1 MSASKRDKPLNAPLR
16 TPEWIQQQTPDREI
30 DLTEIQLPQQQPRRH
45 FDPRRLEQL
54 VESIQQHGIV
64 QPLVVRP
71 LETGGYELVAGERR
85 YRAAQ
90 AAGLRQ
96 VPISIRNLTDTEAFQ
111 IALIENLQR
120 EDLNRIDETDGILQ
134 LLAFHLKQPIETI
147 PSLLRQLF
155 NAAKRTPANSTSG
168 EAADNNVIIT
178 AQPEVNPATVRDNAQ
193 IQSAIEQVFQQVGT
207 MTWQSFVTNRLPLLG
222 LPPDVLESLR
232 QGQIEYTKA
241 KAIAS
246 VKDDAERTQ
255 LLQSAIEQDWS
266 LLKIKEQL
274 KSKTTA
280 PERPGVQQRLDT
292 AYRQTKK
299 AKIWE
304 NPTKRQRLEALL
316 SELESLLAT
325 PE

>member
-71 LETGGYELVAGERR
+71 LATGGYELVAGERR

-90 AAGLRQ
+90 SAGLRQ
-96 VPISIRNLTDTEAFQ
+96 VPISIRDLTDTEAFQ

-155 NAAKRTPANSTSG
+155 NAAKRTPARSTAG

-178 AQPEVNPATVRDNAQ
+178 DRTETNPATEKDDSP
-193 IQSAIEQVFQQVGT
+193 ILSTIEQVFQQVGT

-222 LPPDVLESLR
+222 LPADVLEALR
-232 QGQIEYTKA
+232 QGKIEYTKA

-246 VKDDAERTQ
+246 VKDEAERTQ

-266 LLKIKEQL
+266 LIKTKEQL
-274 KSKTTA
+274 KSRRKA
-280 PERPGVQQRLDT
+280 PERPAVQQRLDT
-292 AYRQTKK
+292 AYRQAKK
-299 AKIWE
+299 SKIWE
-304 NPTKRQRLEALL
+304 HPTKRQQLEVLL
-316 SELESLLAT
+316 NDLESLLST